1 MSMNRLRNVAVRM
14 RPLAHQ
20 SPSEDG
26 LPFEEPKAGAEAI
39 QPRRPMAEEEVR
51 TSRRQIWD
59 LEADE
64 VARNPQTGSPP
75 EPTAE
80 PHPAPVAQAEPTPPL
95 ILSNPVISDTSRPV
109 RAKTR
114 MLGFH
119 TQEPD
124 AVLFSNKD
132 TANEGPQFPAGFLVV
147 VDGPGRGAFFAVTAR
162 VSSIGRGPDQ
172 DVSLDFGDESISR
185 EGHASVFY
193 DDEQNRFFLG
203 QGNKANVVRRN
214 NAPVLMTEEL
224 AHKDTI
230 RIGKTSLRFHA
241 FCGDDFTWSDKDSA
255 SQVGRSDE

>member
-1 MSMNRLRNVAVRM
+1 MSMNRVRNVAVRM

-20 SPSEDG
+20 PPAEDG
-26 LPFEEPKAGAEAI
+26 LPSEDPSARAEAV
-39 QPRRPMAEEEVR
+39 RPQLPIAGDEIR

-64 VARNPQTGSPP
+64 VARVSQT
-75 EPTAE
+75 
-80 PHPAPVAQAEPTPPL
+80 EPTPEPRPVRLARVEPTSPL
-95 ILSNPVISDTSRPV
+95 ILSNPVAPSTPGPV

-124 AVLFSNKD
+124 AVQFGEKD
-132 TANEGPQFPAGFLVV
+132 TANEVPQFPAGFLVV
-147 VDGPGRGAFFAVTAR
+147 VDGPGRGAFFAVTTR
-162 VSSIGRGPDQ
+162 VSSIGRAPDQ

-185 EGHASVFY
+185 EGHASVVY

-224 AHKDTI
+224 THNDTI

-241 FCGDDFTWSDKDSA
+241 FCGDDFTWSNADIA
-255 SQVGRSDE
+255 PQAGRAYE